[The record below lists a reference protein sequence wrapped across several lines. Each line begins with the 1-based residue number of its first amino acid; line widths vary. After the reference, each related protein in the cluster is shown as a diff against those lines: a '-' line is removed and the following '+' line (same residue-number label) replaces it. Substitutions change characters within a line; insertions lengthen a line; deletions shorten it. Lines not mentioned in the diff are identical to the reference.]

1 MSNLIE
7 SSKKVELSMR
17 LSEFE
22 IPPMQDVLIIGKK
35 APIGS
40 EAAKRMVNILSPDQY
55 EIKKLEHPSIE
66 AIVVRKSLL
75 NMLPQDKLISLVLE
89 EGEKIANE
97 TMIVKVQLNIT
108 ILVSKSI
115 EV

>member
-1 MSNLIE
+1 
-7 SSKKVELSMR
+7 MR

-66 AIVVRKSLL
+66 AIVIRKSLL

-108 ILVSKSI
+108 IIVSKSI

>member
-1 MSNLIE
+1 MSNFTE

-55 EIKKLEHPSIE
+55 EIKRLEHPSIE
-66 AIVVRKSLL
+66 AIVIRKSLL

-108 ILVSKSI
+108 IIVSKSI

>member
-1 MSNLIE
+1 MSNFTE
-7 SSKKVELSMR
+7 SSKKVELNMR

-40 EAAKRMVNILSPDQY
+40 EAARRMVNILSPDQY
-55 EIKKLEHPSIE
+55 EIKKLEHPNIE
-66 AIVVRKSLL
+66 AIVIRKSLL
-75 NMLPQDKLISLVLE
+75 NMLPQDKLVSLVLE

-97 TMIVKVQLNIT
+97 TMIVKVQLDIT
-108 ILVSKSI
+108 IIVSKSI
-115 EV
+115 EI

>member
-1 MSNLIE
+1 MSNFIE

-66 AIVVRKSLL
+66 AIVIRKSLL
-75 NMLPQDKLISLVLE
+75 NMLPQDKLISLILE

-97 TMIVKVQLNIT
+97 TMIIKVQLNIT

>member
-1 MSNLIE
+1 MRNFTE

-66 AIVVRKSLL
+66 AIVIRKSLL

-108 ILVSKSI
+108 IIVSKSI